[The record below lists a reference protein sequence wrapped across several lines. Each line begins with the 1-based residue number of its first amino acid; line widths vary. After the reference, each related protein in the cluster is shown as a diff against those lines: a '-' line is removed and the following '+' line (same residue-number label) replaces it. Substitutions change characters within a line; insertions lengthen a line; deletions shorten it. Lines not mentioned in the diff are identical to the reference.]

1 LATTDKGNGK
11 IRPIAGGTAL
21 VKLAAA
27 YLMENASERAK
38 DTFRLSGTQYGLFM
52 RGGATAAAHVTQLNL
67 DRDPSHIAI
76 KIDFANAFN
85 TIPRKHLLDELYK
98 RPEMT
103 SLFSLTHWAYSQ
115 PSPLLVRDSKGDIA
129 AVLQSQE
136 GVRQGCVLGSL
147 AFGVATLTM
156 LAKIKNSYKDIEIVA
171 YLDDV
176 SISGKPGSTFSAFEQ
191 LCSEASDI
199 GLVVQKEKCEVLTP
213 TVGEFN
219 EELQERI
226 KRHGLRTQQG
236 ALPLLGLVVGNN
248 VGEIQKLVDEKVDG
262 WKDALKLLAY
272 EEIPTQLALLVGRWT
287 MTAKPNMLARSLPP
301 SITTKPLHD
310 FGEAV
315 VRTME
320 QRLKLSLTGEARQ
333 LFQLPLRRGGLG
345 FCPQRKPPLR
355 VPGRL
360 CGQLPSLR
368 EQQHFQGQRRLGKK
382 RRRVV
387 AITDS
392 RLFA

>member
-1 LATTDKGNGK
+1 
-11 IRPIAGGTAL
+11 
-21 VKLAAA
+21 
-27 YLMENASERAK
+27 
-38 DTFRLSGTQYGLFM
+38 
-52 RGGATAAAHVTQLNL
+52 
-67 DRDPSHIAI
+67 
-76 KIDFANAFN
+76 
-85 TIPRKHLLDELYK
+85 
-98 RPEMT
+98 MT

-345 FCPQRKPPLR
+345 FCPPAETALTRSWPAVRP
-355 VPGRL
+355 
-360 CGQLPSLR
+360 
-368 EQQHFQGQRRLGKK
+368 
-382 RRRVV
+382 
-387 AITDS
+387 A
-392 RLFA
+392 A